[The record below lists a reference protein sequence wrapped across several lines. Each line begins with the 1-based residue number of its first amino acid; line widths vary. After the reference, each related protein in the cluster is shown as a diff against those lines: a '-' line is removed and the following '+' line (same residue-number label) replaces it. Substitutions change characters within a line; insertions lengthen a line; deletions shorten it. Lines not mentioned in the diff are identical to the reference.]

1 MIFPSAMRLLLV
13 LALGACQAKS
23 PTGDADLRAATATT
37 DAYFRALAA
46 KDYAG
51 MCATR
56 TAAEREQIGKLSG
69 SCEKGMEQQLGKLPA
84 DLFTG
89 VTAANA
95 RRNGDRIEIDV
106 MQPGAKEPAATVY
119 LTREGSQ
126 WLLAAMPAAASS
138 GSASPAPAADPV
150 EPLAADDPDVLA
162 AVAMIDAYVTAFV
175 ARDYEGM
182 CATRT
187 AEAKQKLAAS
197 AGSCVKM
204 MEVFTRDQPVDTF
217 KEMKPINPRRRGSIL
232 AFDLEKPGTARLFGP
247 VYLQQEGGRWL
258 MFERDPA
265 DKF

>member
-1 MIFPSAMRLLLV
+1 M
-13 LALGACQAKS
+13 LALGACQGKS
-23 PTGDADLRAATATT
+23 PSSAADLRAATATT
-37 DAYFRALAA
+37 EAYFHALAA

-56 TAAEREQIGKLSG
+56 TAAERAQLGKLSG
-69 SCEKGMEQQLGKLPA
+69 SCEKGMEQMVGKLPA

-89 VTAANA
+89 MTAVNP

-119 LTREGSQ
+119 LTREGTQ
-126 WLLAAMPAAASS
+126 WLLAATPAAA
-138 GSASPAPAADPV
+138 GSASPAPVPAPEPA
-150 EPLAADDPDVLA
+150 EPLAADAPEVLA
-162 AVAMIDAYVTAFV
+162 AMTTIDAYFEAFV
-175 ARDYEGM
+175 ARDHAGM

-217 KEMKPINPRRRGSIL
+217 KEMKPINPRRRGPIL